1 MNMLHQ
7 LWKDE
12 AGFVVSMELILVATI
27 LVIGMLV
34 GLVTV
39 RNAVVQELGDVA
51 MSIGRLNQTFYYTGA
66 AGREGAQRFVVET
79 AGSEF
84 GDLTDFC
91 DGGAGIDSPGSEPAG
106 ISVQRDPAPEEGLE

>member
-7 LWKDE
+7 IWKDE
-12 AGFVVSMELILVATI
+12 DGFVVSMELILIATI

-51 MSIGRLNQTFYYTGA
+51 MSVGRLNQSFYYTGA
-66 AGREGAQRFVVET
+66 TGREGVVET

-84 GDLTDFC
+84 VDRTDFC
-91 DGGAGIDSPGSEPAG
+91 DGGAGIDSPDSEPAG